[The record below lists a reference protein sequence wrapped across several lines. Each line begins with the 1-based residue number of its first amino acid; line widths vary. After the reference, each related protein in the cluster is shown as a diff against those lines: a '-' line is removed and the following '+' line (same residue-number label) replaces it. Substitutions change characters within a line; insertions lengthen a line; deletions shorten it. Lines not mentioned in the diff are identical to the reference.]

1 MLCHRKKL
9 NFAAKYNLIIVY
21 QSIMSEQK
29 TTKAPTVS
37 DDEILGS
44 SKFDRRRRLIGAI
57 CAPICALLVFITP
70 IDGLTP
76 EAHKLLSIMT
86 LVCLWWITE
95 PIPIPVTSLVGP
107 TSCVMFGVVKMKDAF
122 AAFANPM
129 IFLFM
134 GGFIIAKAMMVN
146 GLDKRIAYGII
157 SMKWVGDS
165 PRRIF
170 LAIGLACMLC
180 SGWIS
185 NTATAAMMFPIAI
198 GLLEA
203 IREMMAANGREINL
217 HTYKY
222 ATGLMLMTAYACSIG
237 GVLTP
242 IGTPPNI
249 IMLGFLDSLANIH
262 VSFFQW
268 MVWGFVAMVCYF
280 VIAYLVLW
288 KMFPADVK
296 HIDGAQDFI
305 RGKVQELGHWTRAQK
320 NTLFAFL
327 VAVILW
333 VTPGIIGIVDGSESE
348 LLKEYNKHFP
358 EAAAAMIGALLLFFL
373 PVDKGWGKMTLQW
386 KEAVKGV
393 EWGTLLLFGGGL
405 AMGGMMYSTG
415 LSEWVGQQIITALG
429 GQPSELLFVAVFC
442 VMALLLSEL
451 TSHTAATNMIGPLAI
466 GAAVSAGF
474 SPIPVAVG
482 VALSSSLGFMLPVST
497 PPNAIVYASGYIPI
511 TKMIKTGVYIDFIG
525 IAIVTIPIVLYI
537 VGWVMGL

>member
-1 MLCHRKKL
+1 MNEQSSPKIP
-9 NFAAKYNLIIVY
+9 AA
-21 QSIMSEQK
+21 SEEDLPG
-29 TTKAPTVS
+29 A
-37 DDEILGS
+37 

-57 CAPICALLVFITP
+57 CAPICALLVYFTP
-70 IDGLTP
+70 IADISP

-107 TSCVMFGVVKMKDAF
+107 TLCVVFGVVKMKDAF

-249 IMLGFLDSLANIH
+249 IMLGFLDSLADTH

-280 VIAYLVLW
+280 AIAYIVLW
-288 KMFPADVK
+288 RMFPADVE
-296 HIDGAQDFI
+296 HIDGAQEFI
-305 RGKVQELGHWTRAQK
+305 RGKVNELGRWTRAQK

-327 VAVILW
+327 VAVVLW
-333 VTPGIIGIVDGSESE
+333 VTPGIIGLVDGSESS

-373 PVDKGWGKMTLQW
+373 PVDKSWGRMTLQW
-386 KEAVKGV
+386 KEAVKGI

-415 LSEWVGQQIITALG
+415 LSAWIGDQIITALG
-429 GQPSELLFVAVFC
+429 GHPSELLFVAVFC

-466 GAAVSAGF
+466 GAAISAGF

-525 IAIVTIPIVLYI
+525 IAFVTLPIVLYLVRWI
-537 VGWVMGL
+537 MG

>member
-1 MLCHRKKL
+1 MLLTAIVHWQNKKRT
-9 NFAAKYNLIIVY
+9 
-21 QSIMSEQK
+21 IMAEK
-29 TTKAPTVS
+29 LTKAPSVS
-37 DDEILGS
+37 DDELLGS

-57 CAPICALLVFITP
+57 CAPICALLIYFTP
-70 IDGLTP
+70 IEALTP

-95 PIPIPVTSLVGP
+95 PVPIPVTSLIGP
-107 TSCVMFGVVKMKDAF
+107 TLCVMCGVVSMKEAF
-122 AAFANPM
+122 SAFGNPM

-170 LAIGLACMLC
+170 LSIGLACMIC

-185 NTATAAMMFPIAI
+185 NTATAAMMFPIAL

-217 HTYKY
+217 YSYKY
-222 ATGLMLMTAYACSIG
+222 ATGLMLMTAYSCSIG

-249 IMLGFLDSLANIH
+249 MMIGFLGQKNPELYSI
-262 VSFFQW
+262 SFFQW
-268 MVWGFVAMVCYF
+268 MVWGFIAMIIYF
-280 VIAYLVLW
+280 IIAYIVLW
-288 KMFPADVK
+288 KMFPADVE
-296 HIDGAQDFI
+296 HIEGAQDFI
-305 RGKVQELGHWTRAQK
+305 RGKVNELGKWTRAQK
-320 NTLFAFL
+320 NTLFAFI
-327 VAVILW
+327 VAVVLW
-333 VTPGIIGIVDGSESE
+333 VLPGVLSVIYGNDSEI
-348 LLKEYNKHFP
+348 LKSYNKVLP
-358 EAAAAMIGALLLFFL
+358 EATVAMIGGLLMFFL
-373 PVDKGWGKMTLQW
+373 PVDKSWGKMTLQW
-386 KEAVKGV
+386 KDAVKGI

-415 LSEWVGQQIITALG
+415 LSGWIGQEIVQLMGEPHEAI
-429 GQPSELLFVAVFC
+429 FVAVFC
-442 VMALLLSEL
+442 VAALLMSEL
-451 TSHTAATNMIGPLAI
+451 TSHTAAVGMIGPLAI
-466 GAAVSAGF
+466 GAAIEAGF

-482 VALSSSLGFMLPVST
+482 VALSSSLGFMMPVST

-511 TKMIKTGVYIDFIG
+511 TKMIKSGAIIDVIG
-525 IAIVTIPIVLYI
+525 IAVVTIPIVLYI
-537 VGWVMGL
+537 VKWVMGC

>member
-1 MLCHRKKL
+1 MNDIKDHLLHD
-9 NFAAKYNLIIVY
+9 
-21 QSIMSEQK
+21 SEEVAQ
-29 TTKAPTVS
+29 
-37 DDEILGS
+37 DS
-44 SKFDRRRRLIGAI
+44 SFDRKRRMIGAI
-57 CAPICALLVFITP
+57 CGPICALLVWLTP
-70 IDGLTP
+70 IASLSP
-76 EAHKLLSIMT
+76 EAHKLLAIMV
-86 LVCLWWITE
+86 LVALWWITE
-95 PIPIPVTSLVGP
+95 PIPIPVTSLLGP
-107 TSCVMFGVVKMKDAF
+107 TLCVVCGVTKMKEAF

-165 PRRIF
+165 PKRIF

-185 NTATAAMMFPIAI
+185 NTATAAMMFPIAL

-203 IREMMAANGREINL
+203 IREMMAANGKVVNL
-217 HTYKY
+217 KTYKY

-249 IMLGFLDSLANIH
+249 IMLGFLNEMCNIH

-268 MVWGFVAMVCYF
+268 MVWGFVAM
-280 VIAYLVLW
+280 IAYFIIAFFVLG
-288 KMFPADVK
+288 KMFPSDVE
-296 HIDGAQDFI
+296 HIEGAQDFI
-305 RGKVQELGHWTRAQK
+305 GKKVSELGRWTRAQK
-320 NTLFAFL
+320 NTLVAFL
-327 VAVILW
+327 VAVVLW
-333 VTPGIIGIVDGSESE
+333 VTPGVLSIVLGTDSET
-348 LLKEYNKHFP
+348 LNAYNKLFP
-358 EAAAAMIGALLLFFL
+358 EAVAAMVGALLLFFL
-373 PVDKGWGKMTLQW
+373 PVDLKHHKMTLDW
-386 KEAVKGV
+386 KDAVAGV

-405 AMGGMMYSTG
+405 ALGGMMYSTG
-415 LSEWVGQQIITALG
+415 LSGWIGDQIISLLG
-429 GQPSELLFVAVFC
+429 GEPSQLLLVSVFC
-442 VMALLLSEL
+442 VMSLLLSEL

-466 GAAVSAGF
+466 GAALSAGF

-482 VALSSSLGFMLPVST
+482 VALSASLGFMLPVST

-525 IAIVTIPIVLYI
+525 IAVVTIPIVLYLINWI
-537 VGWVMGL
+537 VG